1 MDKICTYLFFLQDRR
16 SPPHTP
22 HLRSSYTKV
31 CSAGISYLCMP
42 FSIFAT
48 QLRKTGSTFAADF
61 KQFKI
66 MSDKIKS
73 SYKFSKSFYDDAI
86 TQGKWWSRLYFKL
99 LWGGV
104 DDNEIARRVLSW
116 IPDDFNGKM
125 LDVPV
130 GTAVFTAEK
139 YSRMKQADITCVDY
153 SQDIL
158 EQAEY
163 RFREVGIDNIKTM
176 QGDVS
181 ALPFDEGTFDVVLC
195 MNGLHVF
202 PDKPKA
208 YSEILRTLK
217 PGGELLACFYIA
229 GEQKVADWLA
239 KTVMT
244 RMGWFTPPFDTAND
258 VRHRLESYYDILD
271 FHVEGAMVYFRAKKK

>member
-1 MDKICTYLFFLQDRR
+1 LRTLFICR
-16 SPPHTP
+16 
-22 HLRSSYTKV
+22 
-31 CSAGISYLCMP
+31 
-42 FSIFAT
+42 
-48 QLRKTGSTFAADF
+48 TFAAEIGNEITGIKFIKYLFSLVRWLVGDDQSPF
-61 KQFKI
+61 YFATELRQQYNNFAAENERIGI
-66 MSDKIKS
+66 MADKIKK

-86 TQGKWWSRLYFKL
+86 TQGKWWSKLYFKL

-116 IPDDFNGKM
+116 IPDDFKGKM

-130 GTAVFTAEK
+130 GTAVFTTEK
-139 YSRMKQADITCVDY
+139 YKRMKQADITCLDY
-153 SQDIL
+153 SQDML

-163 RFREVGIDNIKTM
+163 RFRGAGITNIKTM
-176 QGDVS
+176 QGDVG
-181 ALPFDEGTFDVVLC
+181 ALPFEEGSFDVVLC

-202 PDKPKA
+202 PNKDKA

-244 RMGWFTPPFDTAND
+244 RMGWFTPPFNTAND
-258 VRHRLESYYDILD
+258 VRQRLETYYDILD
-271 FHVEGAMVYFRAKKK
+271 FHVEGAMLYFKAKKR

>member
-1 MDKICTYLFFLQDRR
+1 
-16 SPPHTP
+16 
-22 HLRSSYTKV
+22 
-31 CSAGISYLCMP
+31 
-42 FSIFAT
+42 
-48 QLRKTGSTFAADF
+48 
-61 KQFKI
+61 
-66 MSDKIKS
+66 
-73 SYKFSKSFYDDAI
+73 
-86 TQGKWWSRLYFKL
+86 
-99 LWGGV
+99 
-104 DDNEIARRVLSW
+104 
-116 IPDDFNGKM
+116 
-125 LDVPV
+125 
-130 GTAVFTAEK
+130 
-139 YSRMKQADITCVDY
+139 MKQADITCVDY
-153 SQDIL
+153 SQDML

-163 RFREVGIDNIKTM
+163 RFREVGIDNVKTM

-271 FHVEGAMVYFRAKKK
+271 FHVEGAMLYFRAKKK